1 MSTTQRE
8 VDQTTW
14 NPTKLLV
21 KTTETIDI
29 KTAIYADQKM
39 LENMAYRAVTV
50 SNIAICK
57 LLEGDA

>member
-1 MSTTQRE
+1 MNTIQRE
-8 VDQTTW
+8 VDQTKW

-21 KTTETIDI
+21 KPTETIDLE
-29 KTAIYADQKM
+29 TAIYADQKM

-57 LLEGDA
+57 LLEGE